1 MSPTSSL
8 LQRALSMSVQCSG
21 ALGSLVF
28 GSFIPAAVLILF
40 ISFKGSRILQDV
52 HGINPVAVLL
62 AMG

>member
-1 MSPTSSL
+1 MS
-8 LQRALSMSVQCSG
+8 AQCSG

-28 GSFIPAAVLILF
+28 GSFIRAAVLILF
-40 ISFKGSRILQDV
+40 IYFKGIRILQDV